1 MSTALDQI
9 VNIVITQQT
18 AAVPQPSFSVPL
30 IVGPNAPRTLSWY
43 TDPASM
49 LADGFSTSDAEYIY
63 ASRMMSQALS
73 PTTFGV
79 GLRLPAAAQ
88 TSTLSVNSLT
98 IGHDYLITVAGTV
111 VSYVSQ
117 LGDVQEDVLAGI
129 RDAIAAVPALAALVA
144 GVVSGTGGS
153 ASMLLTGVT
162 NGIDVAFTAVGSKLT
177 YVAGVTAH
185 GIVDD
190 MTAIIAESTGQ
201 NWYGVCMTSQ
211 NATDILQMAS
221 LIESMDKIF
230 IAATADAAVDSSS
243 TSDLAS
249 VLKGYG
255 YTRTALIYSP
265 ISAALGI
272 EAALLGGQ
280 LPQTPGASTWKFKQL
295 VGISPD
301 LFGSTSRTRLI
312 GLPGVST
319 GKGVNIYE
327 SVGGVNITE
336 EGWMVGGQFI
346 DVTIGLDWLK
356 STMQT
361 AIYTQL
367 AQLAKIPYT
376 DKGAALLEGEVKK
389 VLKQASDEGGSG
401 LLDATS
407 LQTNV
412 AKVATIPSAS
422 RAARILP
429 NNSLTFSARLTGAFH
444 FITVNGTVTV

>member
-1 MSTALDQI
+1 M
-9 VNIVITQQT
+9 
-18 AAVPQPSFSVPL
+18 
-30 IVGPNAPRTLSWY
+30 
-43 TDPASM
+43 
-49 LADGFSTSDAEYIY
+49 
-63 ASRMMSQALS
+63 
-73 PTTFGV
+73 
-79 GLRLPAAAQ
+79 
-88 TSTLSVNSLT
+88 NSLT

-376 DKGAALLEGEVKK
+376 DKGAALLEGEVKN